1 MKETIELL
9 AGLGFT
15 ADAIKEI
22 LAGAKNVSVNVF
34 EGNNNVV
41 VIGGNYFESGSKGN
55 PSRKSKKAPQD
66 NSLESAEEQMGEAE
80 PEPEQPPNERDRDT
94 SPPPPE
100 QPPVGPDPDLV
111 QQVRDHLATLQVE
124 LDGVDLDSFTEDGL
138 RQVLAAQGMDAAE
151 GALVDNEPIPF
162 D

>member
-41 VIGGNYFESGSKGN
+41 VIGGNYFESGSRGN
-55 PSRKSKKAPQD
+55 PSRKSKRAPKD

-80 PEPEQPPNERDRDT
+80 PEPEQPPNDRDA
-94 SPPPPE
+94 SHPPPA
-100 QPPVGPDPDLV
+100 GPDPDLV
-111 QQVRDHLATLQVE
+111 QQVRDHLARLQV
-124 LDGVDLDSFTEDGL
+124 DFDNVDLDSFTEDGL
-138 RQVLAAQGMDAAE
+138 REVLAAQDKDEAE
-151 GALVDNEPIPF
+151 SALLDNEPIPF